1 MGFAYAC
8 IQGKRELHDATAS
21 PLHACALTS
30 MIRNSHRDITP
41 LHSVPAESLWELHG
55 RTSWSTSHAQEQVKA
70 GGLQDPRSGE
80 KVDKQLWVTRKGATS
95 AQKGQ
100 YGIIPGSMGVGS
112 FITKALP
119 HWPPH

>member
-1 MGFAYAC
+1 MA
-8 IQGKRELHDATAS
+8 
-21 PLHACALTS
+21 
-30 MIRNSHRDITP
+30 
-41 LHSVPAESLWELHG
+41 
-55 RTSWSTSHAQEQVKA
+55 A

-112 FITKALP
+112 FITKAILP
-119 HWPPH
+119 LLSAMHSRACVSRSSCSASPQLRKFRSMA